1 MSECDSVV
9 VVVVVVIV
17 LSSSIL
23 LLLFFFF
30 FSFTVWVN
38 LFPPPTD
45 TRSSPSSSLSSS
57 FFLFFLL
64 FPRYH
69 GGNYEVMDPETGKMM
84 QVSPE
89 HRTPLFEAVEA
100 GHENMVSCLLDLNSD
115 VNIRDGDGCTALYVA
130 LDEDEDEIAELLLK
144 KGADP
149 DVGNKD
155 IGEDQTLL
163 AWAASRRKISHVKLL
178 LQHGTNPNLPG
189 KSGMYPL
196 HMAARIGA
204 KNIIEILL
212 SERADPTLEDVSGC
226 TPKMIAEKNKKAVQA
241 GCVELLEKAELSRA

>member
-9 VVVVVVIV
+9 VVVVVVVV
-17 LSSSIL
+17 LS
-23 LLLFFFF
+23 FFYLSTPFF
-30 FSFTVWVN
+30 LS
-38 LFPPPTD
+38 PPPTD
-45 TRSSPSSSLSSS
+45 TRSSPSLSSS
-57 FFLFFLL
+57 FLLFPPLSSSFFLL

-69 GGNYEVMDPETGKMM
+69 GGNYDVMDPETGKML